1 MQTSNS
7 GITEQTRCERWV
19 MVASITA
26 SAMAFIDGTAL
37 NVAMPAIQ
45 SDLQAGGS
53 EILWFVNAYLLMLA
67 ALILPGGA
75 VGDIL
80 GRRRVFSVG
89 ITLFVVASLFCG
101 FAPTTSLLIA
111 GRAVQGIGG
120 AIMIPGSLAMIA
132 AVFPSRTRGRAIG
145 TWSGV
150 AALVTM
156 IGPLLG
162 GYLADLGQWRLIF
175 FLNIPMGA
183 LALFA
188 LQTRVTERQ
197 DYPRDRRVDWVG
209 AALAVIGLGGIT
221 YGFIDM
227 PARGFTHPLVIGT
240 MFAGALAL
248 ILFVV
253 WQAKARRPMMPLHLF
268 RVRTF
273 SGANLLTLML
283 YGAIS
288 VATFFMSLNFVQA
301 QGYSQTQAG
310 LAFFPFAIAIVVLSR
325 WAGSLADKLGPRL
338 LLVTGP
344 LLVAVGM
351 YLTSRVGLTD
361 GFADYWVNF
370 FPGLGFMGLG
380 MGLTVAPL
388 TTAAMGS
395 VAESSAGTA
404 SGINNA
410 VSRAAAVLA
419 MAIVGAAAILQ
430 FGAHLEEQFEATS
443 FPASHRAAM
452 LDAAAQMG
460 DARVPAGIP
469 VDQQAAAAHM
479 LRSGFA
485 EVCADVMLW
494 SAVLAVVA
502 ALLAAWT
509 IDKRELQDSALNP

>member
-1 MQTSNS
+1 MNTIA
-7 GITEQTRCERWV
+7 GATTEQARCERWV

-45 SDLQAGGS
+45 TDLQAGGS

-75 VGDIL
+75 IGDIL
-80 GRRRVFSVG
+80 GRRRVFSFG
-89 ITLFVVASLFCG
+89 IGLFVAASLFCG
-101 FAPTTSLLIA
+101 LAPTTLLLII
-111 GRAVQGIGG
+111 GRALQGIGG

-145 TWSGV
+145 TWSAV
-150 AALVTM
+150 SALVTM

-175 FLNIPMGA
+175 YLNIPMGA

-188 LQTRVTERQ
+188 LQTKVTERQ
-197 DYPRDRRVDWVG
+197 NYSRDRRVDWIG
-209 AALAVIGLGGIT
+209 ATLAVLGLGCVT
-221 YGFIDM
+221 YGFIDL
-227 PARGFTHPLVIGT
+227 PERGWAHPLVFGT
-240 MFAGALAL
+240 ILAGGAAL

-253 WQAKARRPMMPLHLF
+253 WQARSRRPMMPLHLF

-273 SGANLLTLML
+273 SGANLLTLLL
-283 YGAIS
+283 YGALS

-310 LAFFPFAIAIVVLSR
+310 LAFLPFAIAMVILSR
-325 WAGSLADKLGPRL
+325 WAGSLADKLGPRP
-338 LLVTGP
+338 LLVAGP

-361 GFADYWVNF
+361 GFADYWANF

-410 VSRAAAVLA
+410 VSRAAGVLA
-419 MAIVGAAAILQ
+419 MAIVGAVAIVR
-430 FGAHLEEQFEATS
+430 FGAHLEEQFDATS
-443 FPASHRAAM
+443 FPAVHRAAM

-460 DARVPAGIP
+460 DAHVPDDIP
-469 VDQQAAAAHM
+469 AEQQAAAALM

-485 EVCADVMLW
+485 HVCADVMFV
-494 SAVLAVVA
+494 SGVL
-502 ALLAAWT
+502 ALLAAVLAGWT
-509 IDKRELQDSALNP
+509 IDGRAPEESGELS